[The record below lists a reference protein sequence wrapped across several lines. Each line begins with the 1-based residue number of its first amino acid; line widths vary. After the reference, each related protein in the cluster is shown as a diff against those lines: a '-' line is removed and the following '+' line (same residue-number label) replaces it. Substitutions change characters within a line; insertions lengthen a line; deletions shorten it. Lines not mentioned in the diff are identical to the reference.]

1 MRTGGSVL
9 AFCLALYL
17 GWQRMPGSAGLL
29 HIVLFG
35 ILIPALVVKS
45 RDNLTTRPVP
55 PRDRHFTAVIVQLLV
70 FLGISVWVGW
80 MEHIPVLRPFELRW
94 AAVGLATVMLAA
106 GVVLM
111 APRWR
116 RKVEER
122 DPKAYYF
129 MPRNGKERGLWALI
143 SLAAAVAEEV
153 TYRAVLFALLT
164 TLTGSAWIAALLAS
178 AAFGVS
184 HMVQGAQSALIISA
198 IALAL
203 HGLVA
208 LSGSIYLAI
217 VVHFLYDLIAGFS
230 YGRLGERYGYPPE
243 GVTA

>member
-1 MRTGGSVL
+1 
-9 AFCLALYL
+9 
-17 GWQRMPGSAGLL
+17 MPGPAGLL
-29 HIVLFG
+29 HILMFG
-35 ILIPALVVKS
+35 VLIPALVVRS
-45 RDNLTTRPVP
+45 RHKLVTRPVP
-55 PRDRHFTAVIVQLLV
+55 PRHRHFTAVLVQLLV
-70 FLGISVWVGW
+70 FLGVSVWVAW
-80 MEHIPVLRPFELRW
+80 LEYIPVLPAFVLRW
-94 AAVGLATVMLAA
+94 PAVALAAMLLAA

-116 RKVEER
+116 RNVEER

-153 TYRAVLFALLT
+153 TFRGVLFALLT
-164 TLTGSAWIAALLAS
+164 MSTGSPWVAALLAS

-184 HMVQGAQSALIISA
+184 HMVQGALSALIITA

-208 LSGSIYLAI
+208 VSGSLYLAI
-217 VVHFLYDLIAGFS
+217 AVHFLYDLIAGFS
-230 YGRLGERYGYPPE
+230 YGRLGERYGYPIE
-243 GVTA
+243 GVAA

>member
-1 MRTGGSVL
+1 
-9 AFCLALYL
+9 
-17 GWQRMPGSAGLL
+17 MPGPAGLA
-29 HIVLFG
+29 HILIFG
-35 ILIPALVVKS
+35 VLIPALVVKA
-45 RDNLTTRPVP
+45 RHNLATRPVP
-55 PRDRHFTAVIVQLLV
+55 PRDRHFTAVLVQLLV
-70 FLGISVWVGW
+70 FLVISVWVAR
-80 MEHIPVLRPFELRW
+80 MEQIPILPPFELRW
-94 AAVGLATVMLAA
+94 PAVGLAAVLLAA

-153 TYRAVLFALLT
+153 TFRAVLFALFT
-164 TLTGSAWIAALLAS
+164 MVTGSPWIAALLAS

-208 LSGSIYLAI
+208 VSGSIHLAI

-230 YGRLGERYGYPPE
+230 YGRLGERYGYPIE
-243 GVTA
+243 GVAA